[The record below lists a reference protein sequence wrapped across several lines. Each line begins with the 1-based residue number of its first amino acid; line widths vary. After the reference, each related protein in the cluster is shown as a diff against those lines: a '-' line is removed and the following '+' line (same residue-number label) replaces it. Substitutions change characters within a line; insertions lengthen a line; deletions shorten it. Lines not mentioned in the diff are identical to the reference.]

1 MVYLLQWFMI
11 GLSLSKDLYLVIT
24 LKLILC
30 FSWKAPALF
39 MKSTYTFCEKLLKTT
54 KTADSTQNLSFWL
67 GLSQST
73 EGRPTRYILI
83 FGGVWSEKWMK
94 SIWKAYESIM
104 KMKDHLQGIVTPC
117 VLFFW
122 NKYWFAN
129 RAQFDPYPVNE
140 HYPFSLCMF
149 CQWAMSPFFT
159 FSTFFFFVYFLF
171 RTGILKKCL
180 SL

>member
-1 MVYLLQWFMI
+1 MFYIWQIGIKLLKFVTMVYLLQWFMI

-39 MKSTYTFCEKLLKTT
+39 MKSTYTFCEKLLKTNKNSWFNT
-54 KTADSTQNLSFWL
+54 DLSFWL

-94 SIWKAYESIM
+94 SIWKAYE
-104 KMKDHLQGIVTPC
+104 KHHE
-117 VLFFW
+117 
-122 NKYWFAN
+122 
-129 RAQFDPYPVNE
+129 NE
-140 HYPFSLCMF
+140 RPLARNCNPLCF
-149 CQWAMSPFFT
+149 
-159 FSTFFFFVYFLF
+159 
-171 RTGILKKCL
+171 ILL
-180 SL
+180 E